1 MFVINC
7 HKQQDCQNEQH
18 HSSKDVGEDTVAT
31 NEAQDSED
39 NLDYA
44 DDPVFQCAKSFLE
57 CNGEDSTLRNS
68 AFSPSLVIF
77 FLTFRQLN
85 RVCVT

>member
-18 HSSKDVGEDTVAT
+18 HPSKDVGEDTVAT
-31 NEAQDSED
+31 NEAQDSEY

-44 DDPVFQCAKSFLE
+44 DDPVFQSMKRF
-57 CNGEDSTLRNS
+57 
-68 AFSPSLVIF
+68 
-77 FLTFRQLN
+77 
-85 RVCVT
+85 

>member
-18 HSSKDVGEDTVAT
+18 HPSKDVGEDTVAT

-44 DDPVFQCAKSFLE
+44 DDPVFQSMKRF
-57 CNGEDSTLRNS
+57 
-68 AFSPSLVIF
+68 
-77 FLTFRQLN
+77 
-85 RVCVT
+85 